1 MNIRSA
7 LPSPIGSIP
16 KHLQTRISKDTP
28 WYPGKHRL
36 RPPPNNVRRGHYVVP
51 TPADPRTA
59 QLGDLW
65 RGLHP
70 PLPNTQVDPTPRL
83 RPDPPSQAPSPPWFQ
98 SACSTASSRSPSGR
112 TPAPGPYRRMWV
124 TAALE
129 PSKGSQGSSKNQRG
143 SRGGGEVQGAA
154 RQTPSFL
161 EISAGYLRDSK
172 NLPS

>member
-7 LPSPIGSIP
+7 LLSPIGSIP

-36 RPPPNNVRRGHYVVP
+36 RPPPKNVRHGHSVVP

-59 QLGDLW
+59 QPGDLP
-65 RGLHP
+65 RP
-70 PLPNTQVDPTPRL
+70 SPQIRKTRVDPTPRL

-98 SACSTASSRSPSGR
+98 SACSTARSSSTSEHTPS
-112 TPAPGPYRRMWV
+112 PGPYRRMWV
-124 TAALE
+124 TGALE

-143 SRGGGEVQGAA
+143 CRGGGEVQCAA
-154 RQTPSFL
+154 CKKPSFWGR
-161 EISAGYLRDSK
+161 SARNLRDSK
-172 NLPS
+172 HSPF